1 MSDSPLCVFVRG
13 RPRPQGSKR
22 IVRGRMIESSR
33 GHAAWRRALAM
44 SLLAARQEAG
54 GDWPITGAAKVSM
67 VFYLRRVT
75 ARPDIDKLARAVLD
89 ALVEAGIIA
98 DDGQVV
104 GLKADKTR
112 AIDTEGVY
120 VAVETREP

>member
-54 GDWPITGAAKVSM
+54 GDWPITGAARVSM

-89 ALVEAGIIA
+89 ALVDAGVLA
-98 DDGQVV
+98 DDSTVV
-104 GLKADKTR
+104 HLEAWKWTAKDSDG
-112 AIDTEGVY
+112 EGV
-120 VAVETREP
+120 AVRVRR